1 MFFRLNSRDH
11 WRKIIFDPDQK
22 WNGRPESSRDYISL
36 LEQKLDP
43 VYINKTRIRLLI
55 LLAKEQFKCWERT
68 LFGRNYGLIHVIL
81 NPIVEIYDVAVDTW
95 KTFLVTF
102 NTPWYNTH
110 QSCGAINVADKRT
123 TRITLTRVFPRRGN
137 WFTTLI
143 ERRLIC
149 MRNSSADLIL
159 INPKTVI
166 REQTLKTF
174 SFEHKVPVR
183 NGRSSVKAKGQDA
196 FFW

>member
-1 MFFRLNSRDH
+1 MNAWTKLTILLGGTTFDLLGGGRLRIKTFFRLNSRDH

-102 NTPWYNTH
+102 NTPWNNTH

-123 TRITLTRVFPRRGN
+123 TRIALTRVFARRGN

-143 ERRLIC
+143 ER
-149 MRNSSADLIL
+149 S
-159 INPKTVI
+159 
-166 REQTLKTF
+166 F
-174 SFEHKVPVR
+174 SFEYKFPVR
-183 NGRSSVKAKGQDA
+183 KGRSSVKPKGQDA
-196 FFW
+196 IF

>member
-1 MFFRLNSRDH
+1 MTPLASESKLFFRLNSRDH
-11 WRKIIFDPDQK
+11 WRKIIFDPDKK
-22 WNGRPESSRDYISL
+22 WNGRPESPRDYISP

-55 LLAKEQFKCWERT
+55 LLAKEQFKYWERT

-110 QSCGAINVADKRT
+110 QSCGAINVAYKGA
-123 TRITLTRVFPRRGN
+123 TRITLTRIFARGGY
-137 WFTTLI
+137 WSTTLI
-143 ERRLIC
+143 VRRLIC
-149 MRNSSADLIL
+149 MRNASADFIL
-159 INPKTVI
+159 INPKTVV

-174 SFEHKVPVR
+174 FIWK
-183 NGRSSVKAKGQDA
+183 
-196 FFW
+196 